1 MEELICFIF
10 LGYIFH
16 ETHLEDLERI
26 CACCYPALYASIHTS
41 ICELIKQALTTHV
54 NCVPYNKLYAYL
66 QKYITAV
73 GLPAPC
79 HQHTNTAVLGGQ

>member
-1 MEELICFIF
+1 MQELICFIF
-10 LGYIFH
+10 LGYIFRGR
-16 ETHLEDLERI
+16 HLEDLERI
-26 CACCYPALYASIHTS
+26 CACCYPPLYASIHTS

-73 GLPAPC
+73 GLSAPC
-79 HQHTNTAVLGGQ
+79 HRHTNSAVLGGQ